1 MQIIKTSSFNT
12 NNAWGFGGSVGTDTY
27 YDNGI
32 MIRKAR
38 KYHRH
43 TGTSSDSRIYVQA
56 KDDFYIPLRRSVKS
70 YTDVLKLDG
79 VTTISVLECN
89 DHYQALIG
97 DIEEVLIYDNK
108 PHKRIKKI
116 EL

>member
-1 MQIIKTSSFNT
+1 MKKIKEESFNT
-12 NNAWGFGGSVGTDTY
+12 NNAWGFGGSIGTNTY

-38 KYHRH
+38 KHHRH
-43 TGTSSDSRIYVQA
+43 TGTSSDNRVYVKA
-56 KDDFYIPLRRSVKS
+56 VDDFYIPLRRSVKS
-70 YTDVLKLDG
+70 YTDVVNLTG
-79 VTTISVLECN
+79 VKTISVLECN
-89 DHYQALIG
+89 EHYSALIG
-97 DIEEVLIYDNK
+97 DIEEALIYDNV